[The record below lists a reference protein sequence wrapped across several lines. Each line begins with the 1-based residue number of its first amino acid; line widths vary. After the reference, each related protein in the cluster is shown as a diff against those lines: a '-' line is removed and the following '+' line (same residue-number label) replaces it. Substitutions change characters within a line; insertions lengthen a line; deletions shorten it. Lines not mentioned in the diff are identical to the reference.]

1 MVCQLCRSRQVA
13 AIVKTDEGSASLCA
27 ECFQRYRLYTDLGQI
42 DGLAD
47 FFFMFDEYNPIAA
60 YVKNTQKVC
69 PVCGSSLN
77 SIEEDFKFGCSKC
90 YEYFADKADGYF
102 YELGGKE
109 YQGRYVGY
117 ENRKKGRRLSDMT
130 VDDLPFLL
138 KKLQEAKDNGEASR
152 ADAIDKRIRQL
163 KGGKK

>member
-1 MVCQLCRSRQVA
+1 
-13 AIVKTDEGSASLCA
+13 
-27 ECFQRYRLYTDLGQI
+27 
-42 DGLAD
+42 
-47 FFFMFDEYNPIAA
+47 MFDEYNPIAA

-109 YQGRYVGY
+109 IR
-117 ENRKKGRRLSDMT
+117 EDTSDMKT
-130 VDDLPFLL
+130 EKKADGFL
-138 KKLQEAKDNGEASR
+138 
-152 ADAIDKRIRQL
+152 I
-163 KGGKK
+163 